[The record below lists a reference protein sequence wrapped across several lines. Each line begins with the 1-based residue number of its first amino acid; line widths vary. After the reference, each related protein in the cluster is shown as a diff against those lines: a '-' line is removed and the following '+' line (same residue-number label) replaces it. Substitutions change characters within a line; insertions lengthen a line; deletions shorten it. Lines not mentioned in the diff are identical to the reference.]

1 MPMNRLI
8 RERDPGSLIAAL
20 TLSLVTMAC
29 TIGPDNAALSPC
41 PEDPLRDEVR
51 TEGHIRILVA
61 LEMDLVREGELDDVE
76 RARQRQAISD
86 LQDRLLDELRG
97 TDVDVV
103 RRYEMRPQLALRV
116 DEPALCRLLVSE
128 LVRALQRDTPEPP
141 AGR

>member
-1 MPMNRLI
+1 
-8 RERDPGSLIAAL
+8 
-20 TLSLVTMAC
+20 
-29 TIGPDNAALSPC
+29 
-41 PEDPLRDEVR
+41 
-51 TEGHIRILVA
+51 
-61 LEMDLVREGELDDVE
+61 VREGELDDVE

>member
-1 MPMNRLI
+1 MPMNLI
-8 RERDPGSLIAAL
+8 RGRDPGALIVAL
-20 TLSLVTMAC
+20 TLSLVAMAC
-29 TIGPDNAALSPC
+29 TIGPENASLSPC
-41 PEDPLRDEVR
+41 PEDPLREEVR

-61 LEMDLVREGELDDVE
+61 LEMDVVREGDLDEVE

-86 LQDRLLDELRG
+86 LQDRLLGELRS

-103 RRYEMRPQLALRV
+103 RRYELRPQLALRV

-128 LVRALQRDTPEPP
+128 LVRALQQDTPEPP